1 MDRNRAARY
10 AAPAAF
16 LAAVTIGVVVIRAG
30 FEHGKHHPGKPTT
43 TATTRTTTTRKH
55 GHGTVHAR
63 RYTIKSGD
71 TLAAI
76 AAANGTTVAALV
88 HLNPGIDPQA
98 LRVGQKIR
106 VK

>member
-1 MDRNRAARY
+1 MDRNRVARY

-30 FEHGKHHPGKPTT
+30 FEHGKHRGGNPPATVTT
-43 TATTRTTTTRKH
+43 KTTTTRKH
-55 GHGTVHAR
+55 GHGKTHR
-63 RYTIKSGD
+63 RMYTIQSGD
-71 TLAAI
+71 TLASI
-76 AAANGTTVAALV
+76 SVKTGTSVVQLE

>member
-1 MDRNRAARY
+1 MDRNRLARY

-30 FEHGKHHPGKPTT
+30 FEDGKHLANTPAATV
-43 TATTRTTTTRKH
+43 TTRTTTTH
-55 GHGTVHAR
+55 GHGHRKVHTR
-63 RYTIKSGD
+63 TYTIRSGD
-71 TLAAI
+71 TLASI
-76 AAANGTTVAALV
+76 SVKTGTPVAQLE

-98 LRVGQKIR
+98 LRVGETIR